1 MKWFTES
8 VIRFRIAI
16 IVSVALITI
25 FLAIGLTRVN
35 INSDLISYLDDDNP
49 VVRLFD
55 HVGEQYGGN
64 DIIMVAVEGEDIFTN
79 EALTV
84 IRDITESFHTVSG
97 VMSVTSLTDVLDM
110 RDTEFGLEIK
120 RLINKNDVPT
130 DSLELETLREYTLGR
145 EMYSGKIISNDGR
158 ITLITIRVHPDVDDA
173 EIVSEIRANVERFR
187 DGYSVYYGGLPVQ
200 IQEIGGLLTEDIV
213 RLIPVVILIVVFVL
227 FLGFRS
233 LRAVT
238 LPLGVV
244 LISTVWTL
252 GAMGWFGVELSMV
265 SNITPIVLVAVGSA
279 YGIHFVA
286 KYREGTNRDIGS
298 VEGTKLALKDVG
310 IPILLTGITT
320 LVGFLSLAIG
330 GSLLTAIA
338 DFGLFTAI
346 GVGVAT
352 LLSVTLLPAIF
363 SLLPVSAAAQRT
375 GKRIV
380 PKSWLGRLEAGL
392 VLRGKIPILLAAGIL
407 TIIGLIR
414 IPQLE
419 TEVNML
425 EYFPEDSEVRTTST
439 LLKDRFASALPFQVI
454 IDGDIRDPLV
464 LKQMLKVEK
473 YIQAFPEVES
483 TQSLADLIAELNYII
498 TGRWAIPETR
508 YHVTNLLFLLEGE
521 ETLSRLVNDDYNE
534 ALIHAQFSS
543 LNTRAILSASEQISS
558 YLESELKTTLTRIE
572 YDELSVDEQKIVR
585 DHQLQEVAEN
595 IYNDASNRKLLID
608 ISHSDL
614 VNQLREVTSLPTP
627 DLTSEE
633 LNMLQEDFRNYLL
646 WEAPIVIESDS
657 VINNVVI
664 SLAEAVEHS
673 NPTSLDFNS
682 AVVAAVP
689 EIYYVENPDYID
701 IVSERFGALV
711 LEVETRHQTE
721 HWLTELLLVLPTD
734 AARNE
739 RFQKDVRGNL
749 WTLSE
754 RLVGVPSDL
763 LESIPG
769 DSVTFQAALSG
780 YLPIFTTLNG
790 TLIHSQIT
798 SLVIALVLIFLL
810 MTYRFRSPLMGLIIA
825 LPLVFTVIIN
835 FGVMSFAGVT
845 LDIAT
850 IMVGSI
856 SIGIGIDY
864 AIHASSRFQEEF
876 RKQGDEEAAMKTMI
890 STTGKAIFLN
900 ATTVGLGFLVLMWSN
915 ILPIRRF
922 GWLISLTMLVSM
934 VASLTLLPSLIL
946 VSRKHLRL
954 NNNRHTSSR
963 ISKDQISKD
972 ENPVPENRN
981 INKHMKGL

>member
-16 IVSVALITI
+16 IVLVALITV
-25 FLAIGLTRVN
+25 FMAIGLSKVV
-35 INSDLISYLDDDNP
+35 INSDLISYLDKENP
-49 VVRLFD
+49 TIQLFN
-55 HVGEQYGGN
+55 HISEQYGGN
-64 DIIMVAVEGEDIFTN
+64 NIIMVAVEGEDIFTN

-97 VMSVTSLTDVLDM
+97 VMSVTSLTDILDM

-120 RLINKNDVPT
+120 RLVNKNDIPT
-130 DSLELETLREYTLGR
+130 DNLELEALREYTLGR
-145 EMYSGKIISNDGR
+145 EMYAGKIISQDGR
-158 ITLITIRVHPDVDDA
+158 ITLITIRTHPDADDA
-173 EIVSEIRANVERFR
+173 ELVTEIRANVEKLR
-187 DGYSVYYGGLPVQ
+187 DGYSVYYGGIPVQ

-213 RLIPVVILIVVFVL
+213 RLIPIVMLVVIIVL

-244 LISTVWTL
+244 VISAVWTI

-286 KYREGTNRDIGS
+286 KYREDANRDIGS

-310 IPILLTGITT
+310 IPILLTGFTT
-320 LVGFLSLAIG
+320 LIGFLSLAIG

-352 LLSVTLLPAIF
+352 LLSVTLIPAIF
-363 SLLPVSAAAQRT
+363 SLLPVSASAQRT

-380 PKSWLGRLEAGL
+380 PKSWLGRFEAEL
-392 VLRGKIPILLAAGIL
+392 VLRGKLPILLVAGVL
-407 TIIGLIR
+407 TIICLIR

-425 EYFPEDSEVRTTST
+425 EYFPEDSEIRTTAD
-439 LLKDRFASALPFQVI
+439 LLKDRFSSAVPFQVI
-454 IDGDIRDPLV
+454 INGDIKDPLV

-473 YIQAFPEVES
+473 YIQSLPDVES
-483 TQSLADLIAELNYII
+483 TQSLADLIAELNFII

-508 YHVTNLLFLLEGE
+508 YQVTNLLFLLEGE
-521 ETLSRLVNDDYNE
+521 EILSRLVNDDYNE
-534 ALIHAQFSS
+534 ALIHAQFNS
-543 LNTRAILSASEQISS
+543 LNTGAIVSASEQIDS
-558 YLESELKTTLTRIE
+558 YLESELNTTLSRIE
-572 YDELSVDEQKIVR
+572 YDRLSADEQEIVR
-585 DHQLQEVAEN
+585 DYQLQEVAEN
-595 IYNDASNRKLLID
+595 IYNDASNRELLLG

-614 VNQLREVTSLPTP
+614 VNQLREITSMPTP
-627 DLTSEE
+627 DLPAET
-633 LNMLQEDFRNYLL
+633 LNILHDTFREYLL
-646 WEAPIVIESDS
+646 CEAPIIIDSDS
-657 VINNVVI
+657 IIDHVAA
-664 SLAEAVEHS
+664 SLVEVVEHVDS
-673 NPTSLDFNS
+673 GPQDFRA
-682 AVVAAVP
+682 AVSAAVP
-689 EIYYVENPDYID
+689 GIYYEDNPENLD
-701 IVSERFGALV
+701 IVAERFCALV
-711 LEVETRHQTE
+711 SEVETHRQINY
-721 HWLTELLLVLPTD
+721 WLTELVGVLPAD

-739 RFQKDVRGNL
+739 RFQKDVRGDL
-749 WTLSE
+749 WAMSE
-754 RLVGVPSDL
+754 NLVGVPDNL
-763 LESIPG
+763 QESIPG
-769 DSVTFQAALSG
+769 DSVNFQAALSG
-780 YLPIFTTLNG
+780 YLPVFTTLNG
-790 TLIHSQIT
+790 TLIHSQIM
-798 SLVIALVLIFLL
+798 SLGVAFVLIFLL
-810 MTYRFRSPLMGLIIA
+810 MMYRFRSPLMGLIIA
-825 LPLVFTVIIN
+825 LPLVFTVVIN
-835 FGVMSFAGVT
+835 FGVMSFAGVS

-890 STTGKAIFLN
+890 STTGKSIFLN

-915 ILPIRRF
+915 VVPIRRF

-946 VSRKHLRL
+946 VSRKYLRL
-954 NNNRHTSSR
+954 NNNRHASSR
-963 ISKDQISKD
+963 IPEDQTSRD
-972 ENPVPENRN
+972 ENPVPEN
-981 INKHMKGL
+981 

>member
-8 VIRFRIAI
+8 VIRFRIPI

-25 FLAIGLTRVN
+25 FMAIGLSKVV
-35 INSDLISYLDDDNP
+35 INSDLISYLDTENP
-49 VVRLFD
+49 TVQLFN
-55 HVGEQYGGN
+55 HISEQYGGN
-64 DIIMVAVEGEDIFTN
+64 NIIMVAVEGEDIFTN

-84 IRDITESFHTVSG
+84 IRDITESCHTVSG
-97 VMSVTSLTDVLDM
+97 VMSVTSLTDILDM

-120 RLINKNDVPT
+120 RLINKNDIPT
-130 DSLELETLREYTLGR
+130 DNLELEALREYTLGK
-145 EMYSGKIISNDGR
+145 EMYAGKIISQDGR
-158 ITLITIRVHPDVDDA
+158 ITLITIRTHPDADDA
-173 EIVSEIRANVERFR
+173 ELVTEIRANVERLR
-187 DGYSVYYGGLPVQ
+187 NGYSVYYGGIPVQ

-213 RLIPVVILIVVFVL
+213 RLIPIVILVVILVL

-233 LRAVT
+233 FRAVT

-244 LISTVWTL
+244 VISAVWTI

-286 KYREGTNRDIGS
+286 KYREDINRDIGS
-298 VEGTKLALKDVG
+298 VEGTKLALKYVG

-320 LVGFLSLAIG
+320 LVGFLSLAVG
-330 GSLLTAIA
+330 GSLLTAIT

-346 GVGVAT
+346 GVGIAT
-352 LLSVTLLPAIF
+352 LLSVTLIPAVF
-363 SLLPVSAAAQRT
+363 SLLPVSVSAQKTKR
-375 GKRIV
+375 RIV
-380 PKSWLGRLEAGL
+380 PKSWLGRFEAEL
-392 VLRGKIPILLAAGIL
+392 VLRGKIPILVAAGIL
-407 TIIGLIR
+407 TIICLIR

-425 EYFPEDSEVRTTST
+425 EYFPEDSEIRTTAD
-439 LLKDRFASALPFQVI
+439 LLKDRFSSAVPFQAI
-454 IDGDIRDPLV
+454 INGDIRDPLV

-473 YIQAFPEVES
+473 YIQALPEVES
-483 TQSLADLIAELNYII
+483 TQSLADLIAELNNII

-508 YHVTNLLFLLEGE
+508 DQVTNLLFLLEGE
-521 ETLSRLVNDDYNE
+521 EILSRLVNDDYNE
-534 ALIHAQFSS
+534 ALIHAQFNS
-543 LNTRAILSASEQISS
+543 LNTAAIVSASEQISS
-558 YLESELKTTLTRIE
+558 YLECELNTTLVRVE
-572 YDELSVDEQKIVR
+572 YDQLSVDEQKTVR

-595 IYNDASNRKLLID
+595 ICNDASNRELLIE

-627 DLTSEE
+627 NLTSEE
-633 LNMLQEDFRNYLL
+633 LNMLQEDFRDYLL

-657 VINNVVI
+657 VINDVVI

-682 AVVAAVP
+682 AVVVAVP
-689 EIYYVENPDYID
+689 GIYYAENPDYID
-701 IVSERFGALV
+701 IVAERFGALV
-711 LEVETRHQTE
+711 SEVETRHRTE
-721 HWLTELLLVLPTD
+721 HWLTELLLVFPAD
-734 AARNE
+734 VARNE
-739 RFQKDVRGNL
+739 RFQKDARGNL

-754 RLVGVPSDL
+754 HLVGVPSDL

-769 DSVTFQAALSG
+769 DSVNFQAHLSG
-780 YLPIFTTLNG
+780 YLPVFTTLNG

-798 SLVIALVLIFLL
+798 SLVVAFVLIFLL
-810 MTYRFRSPLMGLIIA
+810 MMYRFRSPFLGLIIA
-825 LPLVFTVIIN
+825 LPLVFTVVIN
-835 FGVMSFAGVT
+835 FGVMSFAGVS

-890 STTGKAIFLN
+890 STTGKSIFLN

-915 ILPIRRF
+915 VLPIRRF

-954 NNNRHTSSR
+954 NNNRHASPR
-963 ISKDQISKD
+963 ISKDQLSRD

-981 INKHMKGL
+981 VNKQLKEV